1 MCCALHAG
9 EVRSCVGPL
18 CQCAQTALASHFIS
32 LAGAHRN
39 SRAASAALRQL
50 WPPCCF
56 FWPCVGKSGVLG
68 VSAMPRRWADS
79 GRGAQYM
86 TEAEWNPRMMK
97 TIFTELHLYD
107 EDENYA
113 PFDYKKEEPFW
124 AFQRRVL
131 PSTM

>member
-1 MCCALHAG
+1 MTALRESWRPCCG
-9 EVRSCVGPL
+9 SFSCVWE
-18 CQCAQTALASHFIS
+18 SS
-32 LAGAHRN
+32 V
-39 SRAASAALRQL
+39 
-50 WPPCCF
+50 
-56 FWPCVGKSGVLG
+56 PCVC
-68 VSAMPRRWADS
+68 AMPRRWADS
-79 GRGAQYM
+79 GCGAQYM

-107 EDENYA
+107 EDKNYA